1 MELDPYRVL
10 GVAYTADL
18 QEIRTQF
25 KKLVLKVHPDRGG
38 NPKTFQ
44 IVKNAYAYLYKYKT
58 NEAKQLANEQREIE
72 KVKQERRQQSKKMKK
87 AYKRINKVQKIN
99 ANSKNFDN
107 NQFNKLFNEFKTT
120 DADDRGYEVEES
132 TEVRLDA
139 SDIQNKY
146 GEQKKMQ
153 VAVIEE
159 PEPMELGNGNYK
171 KLGLKNVKDFSKTH
185 NGGQGFT
192 DLQQAY
198 TNRDVLEHTMGN
210 VREQTH
216 LGRNMDSQLSRM
228 NNQRSNVS
236 YQMNPAEQARYDM
249 RKQQEIAMEEKRRH
263 RFDRQTEMSNR
274 QFQRMQNYI
283 TFR

>member
-10 GVAYTADL
+10 GVSYSAEL
-18 QEIRTQF
+18 PEIREKF

-44 IVKNAYAYLYKYKT
+44 IVKNAYQYLYKYKT
-58 NEAKQLANEQREIE
+58 NEAKQLANEKRELK
-72 KVKQERRQQSKKMKK
+72 KVKQERKQQSKKMKK
-87 AYKRINKVQKIN
+87 AYKRINKLQKIN
-99 ANSKNFDN
+99 ANSNNFNN

-120 DADDRGYEVEES
+120 DADDRGYEVAKSSKE
-132 TEVRLDA
+132 RLDA
-139 SDIQNKY
+139 SDIQKKY
-146 GEQKKMQ
+146 GEAKKMQ
-153 VAVIEE
+153 IVVIEE

-171 KLGLKNVKDFSKTH
+171 KLGVKHVKDFSKTH

-192 DLQQAY
+192 DIQQAY

-210 VREQTH
+210 SRSESH
-216 LGRNMDSQLSRM
+216 LSNSKSQMSRL
-228 NNQRSNVS
+228 QQDRANVN
-236 YQMNPAEQARYDM
+236 YQMNPEEQMRHDM
-249 RKQQEIAMEEKRRH
+249 KMQQQTAMEEKRRH
-263 RFDRQTEMSNR
+263 RFSRQTQIAER